1 MCFNMPM
8 QSNPTDL
15 SQKIANLEA
24 IPPEKRTWS
33 DERELR
39 HSRLMVAAFEALAPK
54 DSLGRPIEESK
65 P

>member
-1 MCFNMPM
+1 MPM

-33 DERELR
+33 DVRELR
-39 HSRLMVAAFEALAPK
+39 HARLMVAAQQAIGPK
-54 DSLGRPIEESK
+54 EVLGRPIEESR